1 MKKNTKHIENVNLKS
16 GNKNYRIKKNSVLGF
31 AYRIYKSDFTLFD
44 IYMMIMFI
52 IAFIIFWVR
61 IPVLIEMYS

>member
-1 MKKNTKHIENVNLKS
+1 MKKNTKHIENVNFKS
-16 GNKNYRIKKNSVLGF
+16 GNKNYRIRKNSVLGF

-44 IYMMIMFI
+44 ILMFI
-52 IAFIIFWVR
+52 IFILAFVAFWIR